1 MLFAL
6 RSSCKTEHF
15 INSREVHSEGGG
27 AGGGERVAGAKAL
40 GWEQACSRELGIRA
54 EIREIGRALDAKP
67 QRSFYFVLRAA
78 GRPWKVLSKGETQ
91 LNLQEGHS
99 LGSVGKDPLGGPGH

>member
-40 GWEQACSRELGIRA
+40 GWEQACSREIGIRA

-99 LGSVGKDPLGGPGH
+99 LGSVGKDPLGGPGR

>member
-6 RSSCKTEHF
+6 RSSCKTERF

-27 AGGGERVAGAKAL
+27 AGGGERAAGAKAL

-54 EIREIGRALDAKP
+54 EIREISRALDAKP
-67 QRSFYFVLRAA
+67 TEKFLFCSEGSGKALEGSEQ
-78 GRPWKVLSKGETQ
+78 GRDTT
-91 LNLQEGHS
+91 
-99 LGSVGKDPLGGPGH
+99 